1 MRIHGY
7 VHGIIRSPIGMR
19 IGRGGESL
27 ESLKPGE
34 WGFSWPCNICISQTC
49 LGPINHFLCPSPP
62 PPPPH
67 ATVKVDTYRPK
78 YPTLLTPFWAPGLTC
93 SWDGGRGFKEEEV
106 WAPLRRSRPWKG
118 PPEPLVPRSSEPL
131 GAVFQLGKTPGDGP
145 RAKEGAIGLAGLG
158 LGIGFLS
165 EAGCRDNSGMESHA
179 FQGWCKIAS

>member
-1 MRIHGY
+1 M
-7 VHGIIRSPIGMR
+7 
-19 IGRGGESL
+19 
-27 ESLKPGE
+27 
-34 WGFSWPCNICISQTC
+34 
-49 LGPINHFLCPSPP
+49 
-62 PPPPH
+62 
-67 ATVKVDTYRPK
+67 
-78 YPTLLTPFWAPGLTC
+78 
-93 SWDGGRGFKEEEV
+93 